1 MHLSAETVA
10 LGFIWYAVFLFST
23 TLHESAHA
31 WSAFR
36 LGDPTAYHGGQV
48 TLNPLPHVRREPVGT
63 VIVPLLSYL
72 VSASHGSG
80 WMMGWASAPYDPLW
94 AARHPKRAAWMS
106 LAGPGSNLAL
116 VLIAGLLIR
125 GGILLHVFAAPD
137 SITFSHV
144 VDPIAAGGVVAGFA
158 TLLSIL
164 FTLNLVLFAFNLLP
178 LPPLDG
184 SSALPLLLPESMVER
199 YLAFM
204 RQPALS
210 MVGMLIAW
218 QLFGPLFDPIH
229 TLALNLLYPGM
240 GYH

>member
-1 MHLSAETVA
+1 MHFSADTVA
-10 LGFIWYAVFLFST
+10 LGFIWYAAFLFST

-31 WSAFR
+31 WTALR

-48 TLNPLPHVRREPVGT
+48 TLNPLPHIVRAPVGT
-63 VIVPLLSYL
+63 VIVPLLSY
-72 VSASHGSG
+72 AASG

-94 AARHPKRAAWMS
+94 AARHPKRAGWMS
-106 LAGPGSNLAL
+106 LAGPASNLAL
-116 VLIAGLLIR
+116 LLLAGLLIR
-125 GGILLHVFAAPD
+125 GGMALHVFSAPE

-144 VDPIAAGGVVAGFA
+144 VDSTIAGGVTAGLA

-164 FTLNLVLFAFNLLP
+164 FTLNLLLFAFNLLP

-184 SSALPLLLPESMVER
+184 SGALPLLLPESLVER
-199 YLAFM
+199 YLEFM

-210 MVGMLIAW
+210 IVGLLIAW
-218 QLFGPLFDPIH
+218 QLFGLLFHPLQ

>member
-1 MHLSAETVA
+1 MHLTAEAVA

-31 WSAFR
+31 WSALR

-48 TLNPLPHVRREPVGT
+48 TLNPLPHVVREPLGT
-63 VIVPLLSYL
+63 VVVPLLSYAL
-72 VSASHGSG
+72 SG

-106 LAGPGSNLAL
+106 LAGPASNLAL
-116 VLIAGLLIR
+116 VLIAGLAIR
-125 GGILLHVFAAPD
+125 GGMLLHVFAAPD

-144 VDPIAAGGVVAGFA
+144 VDAVAAGGAMAGLA

-164 FTLNLVLFAFNLLP
+164 FTLNLLLFAFNLLP

-184 SSALPLLLPESMVER
+184 SGALPLLLPESMVER
-199 YLAFM
+199 YLEFM
-204 RQPALS
+204 RHPALS
-210 MVGMLIAW
+210 MVGLLIAW
-218 QLFGPLFDPIH
+218 QLFGPIFDPLH